1 MVAVLMYQTIG
12 VDFCM
17 KVVNIPDTGD
27 VNTQVELYLF
37 DSAGQSI
44 FNQRDL
50 GTKHVSCPCY
60 VSVVDLASR
69 AHRSAISPPTAH
81 SSGRTCHR

>member
-60 VSVVDLASR
+60 L
-69 AHRSAISPPTAH
+69 
-81 SSGRTCHR
+81 